1 MKNPPPIEI
10 DEAEVER
17 LIDQAQQGMLD
28 AADQKQ
34 IIPLLRSLVWLQ
46 RTLFETRI
54 SLSKLKKILFGKR
67 TEKSGRKSQDPPN
80 GFGEKPPSAGGLADP
95 PASSTDTPADT
106 PPDTRA
112 SKESSANGGSDATPT
127 RGHGRLGA
135 ADYSGA
141 EQIFCAHGEFHAG
154 DHCLECKRGRLYPS
168 RPLVR
173 LRFDGQPLA
182 KVTHYE
188 LEQLKHLGAQQSLV
202 YQDDTGARILSLIQ
216 ENRADP
222 PPERKGMYTTA
233 LQFEGEH
240 TICLYLTGRCHA
252 GENLD
257 AILALR
263 DPDLRWLDAQTQS
276 VRAF

>member
-34 IIPLLRSLVWLQ
+34 IVPLLRSLVWLQ

-67 TEKSGRKSQDPPN
+67 TEKSTRDPKDPPS
-80 GFGEKPPSAGGLADP
+80 GSADGGRESDETPPSDGGLANP
-95 PASSTDTPADT
+95 PASSTDTPADS

-112 SKESSANGGSDATPT
+112 SKGSPANGGSDATPT

-135 ADYSGA
+135 ADYPGA
-141 EQIFCAHGEFHAG
+141 EQIFCTHGEFHAG
-154 DHCLECKRGRLYPS
+154 DRCLECERGRLYPS

-188 LEQLKHLGAQQSLV
+188 LEQLRCGAC
-202 YQDDTGARILSLIQ
+202 GALFVACPCRP
-216 ENRADP
+216 RRVGKP
-222 PPERKGMYTTA
+222 MT
-233 LQFEGEH
+233 
-240 TICLYLTGRCHA
+240 
-252 GENLD
+252 
-257 AILALR
+257 
-263 DPDLRWLDAQTQS
+263 
-276 VRAF
+276 